1 MFVFGSYFIF
11 TILFLIG
18 MSKVGESQ
26 MIHERVIKSEFS
38 HFQTLGSKCLLCP
51 YVTFDISVLGAL
63 LIFVIY
69 GAFKHIDV
77 LDRNGSFFLL
87 IKLYP
92 SSMTLAHYRSL
103 VE

>member
-1 MFVFGSYFIF
+1 
-11 TILFLIG
+11 
-18 MSKVGESQ
+18 

-103 VE
+103 VEWNLICVINVLVERLNFKQNKK